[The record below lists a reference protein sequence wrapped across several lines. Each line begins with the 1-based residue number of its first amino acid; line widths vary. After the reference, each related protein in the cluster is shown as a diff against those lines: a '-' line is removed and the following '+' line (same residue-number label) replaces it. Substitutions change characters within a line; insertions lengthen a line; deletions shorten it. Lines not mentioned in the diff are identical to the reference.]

1 MRFQFHK
8 VKVAWRCQNITE
20 LFFTTIDNA
29 NPILDLPSQC
39 LLISEKNIMI
49 NCFLS
54 NQTKPSKVLDKD
66 IQSNKGRIWK
76 LFSLFDPQNMA
87 EVHKWLQLCLRTN
100 DKYPDIEI
108 YCPLPTKYNNYSLF
122 ANVLLKSNFSM

>member
-1 MRFQFHK
+1 MIYLGSTFSMFAYLR
-8 VKVAWRCQNITE
+8 
-20 LFFTTIDNA
+20 
-29 NPILDLPSQC
+29 
-39 LLISEKNIMI
+39 EKYHDKL
-49 NCFLS
+49 FLS

-122 ANVLLKSNFSM
+122 ENVLLKSNFSM